1 MISRYLF
8 WATLISITF
17 LSLKEISQEIVPG
30 LPFIDKFIHFFVY
43 LFLSLLLLKGYSK
56 NFSPRFL
63 TILLFF
69 YGSSIEL
76 LQGFTIY
83 RSAEIADLI
92 ANLLGIVF
100 GVLIHKYLSKH
111 LKKASYEKF

>member
-56 NFSPRFL
+56 NFSPQFL
-63 TILLFF
+63 TILLFISF
-69 YGSSIEL
+69 KRNIEKIVVNI
-76 LQGFTIY
+76 G
-83 RSAEIADLI
+83 AANEILTAVAKGRFLKAI
-92 ANLLGIVF
+92 NMESKAINPA
-100 GVLIHKYLSKH
+100 KH
-111 LKKASYEKF
+111 LLI

>member
-56 NFSPRFL
+56 NFSPQFL

-76 LQGFTIY
+76 L

-100 GVLIHKYLSKH
+100 GVLIHKYLSKY
-111 LKKASYEKF
+111 LKKGSYEKF